1 MKMFRHLAM
10 AAVLALV
17 ASTAAAQDA
26 HKGWTSWEA
35 GDFQS
40 ALQEWLPIANQKDVN
55 VQILLELG
63 HIYKDGK
70 GVPKDYGEAVKW
82 YRLASIRGEAYAQYS
97 LGFMYMQGWGVLQDN
112 VQAHM
117 WFNIAAANG
126 DVTSG
131 NWRDEISAR
140 MTLETIAKAQAMASE
155 CMSSGYKN
163 CGEL

>member
-1 MKMFRHLAM
+1 MKIFRPLAS
-10 AAVLALV
+10 AAVWV
-17 ASTAAAQDA
+17 FGASAIIAQDA
-26 HKGWTSWEA
+26 HKGWTAWKA

-40 ALQEWLPIANQKDVN
+40 ALQDWLPIANQKDVN

-70 GVPKDYGEAVKW
+70 GVPKDYGESVKW
-82 YRLASIRGEAYAQYS
+82 YRLASIRGEAFAQHS
-97 LGFMYMQGWGVLQDN
+97 LGFMYMQGWGVLQDY

-126 DVTSG
+126 DVTSA

-140 MTLETIAKAQAMASE
+140 MTAEDISKAQVMASQ
-155 CMSSGYKN
+155 CISSIYVN
-163 CGEL
+163 CS

>member
-1 MKMFRHLAM
+1 MKTFRHS
-10 AAVLALV
+10 VLAAMLSLS
-17 ASTAAAQDA
+17 ASTVAAQDA
-26 HKGWTSWEA
+26 QKGWTAWEA

-70 GVPKDYGEAVKW
+70 GVPKDYGESVKW

-131 NWRDEISAR
+131 NWRDEISAK
-140 MTLETIAKAQAMASE
+140 MTLETIANAQVMASQ
-155 CMSSGYKN
+155 CMNSGYKK
-163 CGEL
+163 CG